1 MGTDGDFGTGCSR
14 LLENPVLFLLFSSQA
29 KAEFSMLLN
38 RMGNLDRCIVMQAY
52 DSVKA
57 QIDDGRVVGIELG
70 GPGPGAPYRRQLA
83 AAVRRTK
90 LHKYCRGKDI
100 TVCAI
105 LEGSD
110 DYSRER
116 AVCERV
122 YNDLKS
128 AYRNHVYVD
137 FYVMAKEPFVPG
149 GGLELQ
155 ALIDGLTPLAGED
168 WARYIFLVSDIT
180 NEERLVEKYSERFE
194 TVLDSIVLTNCRSS
208 SGAGSAYI
216 HERLLEESE
225 ELGSKLLALGRV
237 RIALDEA
244 AVKRVIRHEMLERVR
259 QAPAR
264 PEAAAG
270 RLNLDGLGFDIL
282 QDVKSTYPGIL
293 KIGLYEGVGREAI
306 SQYTNQEV
314 VSRCFQGNADAYM
327 RFQQEQLEEK
337 FRRYMERYCRREM
350 KMWLMDA
357 LFQPGEGIVQ
367 KDCCRAVFQ
376 KATGELQKYREWN
389 QEACRENEREYAQ
402 WKTAGVKTNRWAH
415 WFLRNRRYEQYRVL
429 KEWAELQGRRL
440 AGTVF
445 EQCLQDM
452 EYYAENWAHRM
463 EGRCGLFAQFCLGA
477 REGLEE
483 LAEDCCDGERHLIQA
498 YREEVAGELENMA
511 GELQHICGIL
521 NGLLEEDVD
530 AEYMDRSIEQCA
542 DWLYAR
548 RLKGVKPYCE
558 PDSGVYG
565 EALANLKDHICLL
578 TRTQI
583 PNTTPY
589 IFLMGHPGD
598 AFLKYARGQK
608 DAQYIVYDTE
618 YMGCPAAFYY
628 QHLC

>member
-155 ALIDGLTPLAGED
+155 ALIDGLKPLAGED

-237 RIALDEA
+237 RNENRILLIIRGSKDRSGDMERIVFSYFKQRAL
-244 AVKRVIRHEMLERVR
+244 LRVR
-259 QAPAR
+259 
-264 PEAAAG
+264 
-270 RLNLDGLGFDIL
+270 
-282 QDVKSTYPGIL
+282 
-293 KIGLYEGVGREAI
+293 
-306 SQYTNQEV
+306 
-314 VSRCFQGNADAYM
+314 
-327 RFQQEQLEEK
+327 
-337 FRRYMERYCRREM
+337 
-350 KMWLMDA
+350 
-357 LFQPGEGIVQ
+357 
-367 KDCCRAVFQ
+367 
-376 KATGELQKYREWN
+376 
-389 QEACRENEREYAQ
+389 
-402 WKTAGVKTNRWAH
+402 
-415 WFLRNRRYEQYRVL
+415 
-429 KEWAELQGRRL
+429 
-440 AGTVF
+440 
-445 EQCLQDM
+445 
-452 EYYAENWAHRM
+452 
-463 EGRCGLFAQFCLGA
+463 
-477 REGLEE
+477 
-483 LAEDCCDGERHLIQA
+483 
-498 YREEVAGELENMA
+498 
-511 GELQHICGIL
+511 
-521 NGLLEEDVD
+521 
-530 AEYMDRSIEQCA
+530 
-542 DWLYAR
+542 
-548 RLKGVKPYCE
+548 
-558 PDSGVYG
+558 
-565 EALANLKDHICLL
+565 
-578 TRTQI
+578 
-583 PNTTPY
+583 NTTPEHVELIY
-589 IFLMGHPGD
+589 EMPR
-598 AFLKYARGQK
+598 KVWQMNYQK
-608 DAQYIVYDTE
+608 DVDISDALYALGGTE
-618 YMGCPAAFYY
+618 YVNTVTQSDEISG
-628 QHLC
+628 